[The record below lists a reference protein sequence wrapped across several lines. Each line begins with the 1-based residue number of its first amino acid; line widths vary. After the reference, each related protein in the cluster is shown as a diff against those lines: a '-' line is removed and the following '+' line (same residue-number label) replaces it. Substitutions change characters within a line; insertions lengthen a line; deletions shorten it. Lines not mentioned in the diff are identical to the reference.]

1 MIDARDLTDFQLA
14 ILGVLWDEGDAT
26 VADIHRALDR
36 GGRVAQKTVATVL
49 SRLEQRG
56 VVRRR
61 MSGRQGVYSAVI
73 KRRTVLIGRM
83 TGILSAIFDVG
94 SGAPTPQA
102 VDRRGV
108 EPGDAARLRGL
119 LRKAERDLRRKP

>member
-1 MIDARDLTDFQLA
+1 MIDPRELTDLQLA
-14 ILGVLWDEGDAT
+14 ILGVLWAEGDAT
-26 VADIHRALDR
+26 VSDIHRAMDR
-36 GGRVAQKTVATVL
+36 GGRVTQKTVATVL

-61 MSGRQGVYSAVI
+61 MSGRQGVYTALI
-73 KRRTVLIGRM
+73 RRRAVLIRRM
-83 TGILSAIFDVG
+83 TGMLGAIFDVG
-94 SGAPTPQA
+94 SGAPAPRA

-108 EPGDAARLRGL
+108 EPGDAARLRAL